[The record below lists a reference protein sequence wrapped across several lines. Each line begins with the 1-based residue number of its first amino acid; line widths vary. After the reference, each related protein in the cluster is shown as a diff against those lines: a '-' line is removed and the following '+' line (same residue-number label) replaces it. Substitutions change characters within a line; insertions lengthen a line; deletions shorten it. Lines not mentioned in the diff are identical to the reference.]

1 MNKSDT
7 PRFGQNWMM
16 HEMRRMVKHEL
27 PGDVDSA
34 ASEEYKVRMPLNEV
48 SFRENNMRNSSGC
61 PIDKKVPDE
70 PTSSKIIKPK
80 KVSKPA

>member
-16 HEMRRMVKHEL
+16 HQMRRMEQHEL
-27 PGDVDSA
+27 PGDVDLA
-34 ASEEYKVRMPLNEV
+34 ATEENMVRMPLNEV
-48 SFRENNMRNSSGC
+48 SFRENDMRNSSGC
-61 PIDKKVPDE
+61 PIDKKVPIE